1 MASTSSAQTQKKSDP
16 VVLGVSVPLQVTLSA
31 VKQVADAWQK
41 FGTDFA
47 EAVTHIRETKAAT
60 TDKKQKEKEAIAESS
75 AASAAGVSA

>member
-1 MASTSSAQTQKKSDP
+1 MASTSAVEKKSDP
-16 VVLGVSVPLQVTLSA
+16 VVLGVSVPLNVTLTA

-47 EAVTHIRETKAAT
+47 QAVTHIRDTKASPTGKA
-60 TDKKQKEKEAIAESS
+60 DKELAETS